1 MIAVAGGKGGSGKT
15 TTTVGLAR
23 AFSRRGAPVVAAD
36 ADWDLPNLAELADET
51 GTPVATPESARSG
64 AVESET
70 LEAEPVG
77 REPVGSGKH
86 LTVTRVARG
95 KRPVP
100 VDRREPVVLDA
111 PDRPREHDAA
121 VVLADLDDVVPE
133 DAPLLLDCPAG
144 ASPDVAAPL
153 RAADRCVL
161 VTPLRRPALRDAAK
175 TAAIARRLECP
186 PLGIVVT
193 RTRSV
198 PDAVSEL
205 FRCPVLGRI
214 PAKSPVPLEDAAVEA
229 AYDSAAET
237 LVETYGRDRWR
248 IA

>member
-1 MIAVAGGKGGSGKT
+1 VIAVAGGKGGSGKT

-51 GTPVATPESARSG
+51 GEPAATPEDGSAG
-64 AVESET
+64 GTAAQT
-70 LEAEPVG
+70 G
-77 REPVGSGKH
+77 RPS
-86 LTVTRVARG
+86 VTRVARG
-95 KRPVP
+95 ERSVP

-121 VVLADLDDVVPE
+121 TVLADLDDVVPA
-133 DAPLLLDCPAG
+133 DTPLLLDCPAG

-175 TAAIARRLECP
+175 TAAIARRLDCP
-186 PLGIVVT
+186 PLGVVVT

-198 PDAVSEL
+198 PAAVPDL
-205 FRCPVLGRI
+205 FGCPLLGRV
-214 PAKSPVPLEDAAVEA
+214 PPRSPVPLADSAVETAYDAAATALVEA
-229 AYDSAAET
+229 H
-237 LVETYGRDRWR
+237 GGDRWR